1 VFLIAA
7 RSWVVWL
14 ALACLIA
21 VAGAPAQRADTTF
34 SGAWAGLKVLS
45 DSATFP
51 LVGEITRTTTLVQR
65 LTIVQAG
72 TSLTVSGTYC
82 SADFDNGPALTT
94 IIDPAFVRSL
104 GAISVTGSID
114 ALGTPTRFAQSWST
128 ELHGVRLD
136 NPERDLLPTSASD
149 PRVFDQDH
157 DGKPGITV
165 HACALGAIT
174 GDVYI
179 IERLRTRLEGQVVS
193 PDRIEGRIEGTV
205 EQVVL
210 GATNALFL
218 GGILSRP
225 DPVSAHSFFV
235 LERVDPVWGCQ
246 EILLHRATLFGG

>member
-1 VFLIAA
+1 VTSILA
-7 RSWVVWL
+7 RSWTVLLV
-14 ALACLIA
+14 LACLA
-21 VAGAPAQRADTTF
+21 VSGGPAQCADAAF

-51 LVGEITRTTTLVQR
+51 LVGELARTTTLVQR

-82 SADFDNGPALTT
+82 AADFDNGPALTT
-94 IIDPAFVRSL
+94 TIDPAFVRSL
-104 GAISVTGSID
+104 GPVTVEASLD
-114 ALGTPTRFAQSWST
+114 LSSTPTRFAQPWST

-136 NPERDLLPTSASD
+136 NPETDPLPTSASD

-165 HACALGAIT
+165 HACALGVIT

-179 IERLRTRLEGQVVS
+179 IERLRTRLEGQVIS

-210 GATNALFL
+210 GTTNALFL
-218 GGILSRP
+218 GDILSRP
-225 DPVSAHSFFV
+225 DPVSAHSFFI
-235 LERVDPVWGCQ
+235 LQRIDPAWRCQ
-246 EILLHRATLFGG
+246 EILLHQATLFGG

>member
-7 RSWVVWL
+7 RSWVVLL

-21 VAGAPAQRADTTF
+21 VAGAPAQCADAAF

-51 LVGEITRTTTLVQR
+51 LVGELARTTTLVQR

-72 TSLTVSGTYC
+72 TSLTVIGTYC
-82 SADFDNGPALTT
+82 AADFDNGPALTT

-128 ELHGVRLD
+128 ELHGVRLV
-136 NPERDLLPTSASD
+136 NPETDPLPTSASD

-165 HACALGAIT
+165 HACALGTIT

-246 EILLHRATLFGG
+246 EILLHRVTLFGG